1 MKKVTLGLNGPK
13 VSVIGLGGMSFS
25 DFYGKTTEKNTHNIL
40 DKAIDYGINL
50 IDTAN
55 IYGLGQS
62 EVAIGNYFKKK
73 PSSKSKFIICT
84 KASIEINKDS
94 RRINNSYSHL
104 EKEIDKSLKKLN
116 VPVIDLFYIHRKNPN
131 VSIEVIMESLIKT
144 YKKRKN

>member
-62 EVAIGNYFKKK
+62 EVAIGNYFQ
-73 PSSKSKFIICT
+73 
-84 KASIEINKDS
+84 
-94 RRINNSYSHL
+94 
-104 EKEIDKSLKKLN
+104 
-116 VPVIDLFYIHRKNPN
+116 KNLP
-131 VSIEVIMESLIKT
+131 LIKIH
-144 YKKRKN
+144 YLYQSFN

>member
-40 DKAIDYGINL
+40 DEAIDYGINL

-62 EVAIGNYFKKK
+62 EMAIGNYLKK
-73 PSSKSKFIICT
+73 PSSNQNSLFAQKLPLKS
-84 KASIEINKDS
+84 
-94 RRINNSYSHL
+94 
-104 EKEIDKSLKKLN
+104 
-116 VPVIDLFYIHRKNPN
+116 
-131 VSIEVIMESLIKT
+131 IKIAE
-144 YKKRKN
+144 R

>member
-62 EVAIGNYFKKK
+62 EVAIGNYFKKNLPLNQNSLFVPK
-73 PSSKSKFIICT
+73 LQLKSVKIV
-84 KASIEINKDS
+84 EG
-94 RRINNSYSHL
+94 
-104 EKEIDKSLKKLN
+104 
-116 VPVIDLFYIHRKNPN
+116 
-131 VSIEVIMESLIKT
+131 
-144 YKKRKN
+144 

>member
-1 MKKVTLGLNGPK
+1 
-13 VSVIGLGGMSFS
+13 MSFS

-40 DKAIDYGINL
+40 DKAIDYRINL

-62 EVAIGNYFKKK
+62 EVAIGNYFKKT
-73 PSSKSKFIICT
+73 SSKSKFIICT
-84 KASIEINKDS
+84 KASIEIRKDI

-131 VSIEVIMESLIKT
+131 VSIELLWKAF
-144 YKKRKN
+144 

>member
-1 MKKVTLGLNGPK
+1 MKKVNLGLNGPK

-62 EVAIGNYFKKK
+62 EMAIGNY
-73 PSSKSKFIICT
+73 
-84 KASIEINKDS
+84 
-94 RRINNSYSHL
+94 
-104 EKEIDKSLKKLN
+104 LKKNLPLN
-116 VPVIDLFYIHRKNPN
+116 QNSLFAQKLPLK
-131 VSIEVIMESLIKT
+131 SIKIAE
-144 YKKRKN
+144 R